1 MDTTEINSCSSRCRY
16 SKNFGSGTTTLVIS
30 NEKINDIMETAKSPV
45 ESGLLIIIVS
55 ETNKNETKEQKDRF
69 FWYFI
74 RCQMCKFIE
83 KF

>member
-1 MDTTEINSCSSRCRY
+1 
-16 SKNFGSGTTTLVIS
+16 
-30 NEKINDIMETAKSPV
+30 METAKSPV